1 MTTRRSTSPPAWRA
15 GADERASGA
24 PTWDTVR
31 ASEVGPHVRDERGDI
46 ISSWL
51 VQLLLIMAVVGLVGY
66 ELLSIAITTLTLD
79 GDAEQ
84 VADAAADAYER
95 DRREDDALE
104 AAEAEAERRG
114 ASVVDLVIGQ
124 DAVEVTVSKATP
136 TLVVHRIPGL
146 EGTADVA
153 ATRRS
158 GWGL

>member
-1 MTTRRSTSPPAWRA
+1 MTSRAWSPPGTRA
-15 GADERASGA
+15 RRASA
-24 PTWDTVR
+24 PSAWDTDR
-31 ASEVGPHVRDERGDI
+31 PSEVARVRDERGDI

-51 VQLLLIMAVVGLVGY
+51 IQLLLIMAVVGLFGY

-95 DRREDDALE
+95 NQSEPEAREAADAEADRRGTTVLELVVEDDA
-104 AAEAEAERRG
+104 
-114 ASVVDLVIGQ
+114 
-124 DAVEVTVSKATP
+124 VEITVTKPTP
-136 TLVVHRIPGL
+136 TLLVHRIPGL

-158 GWGL
+158 RWGP

>member
-1 MTTRRSTSPPAWRA
+1 M
-15 GADERASGA
+15 
-24 PTWDTVR
+24 
-31 ASEVGPHVRDERGDI
+31 RDERGDI
-46 ISSWL
+46 ITSWL
-51 VQLLLIMAVVGLVGY
+51 AQLLVVMAVVGLVGY
-66 ELLSIAITTLTLD
+66 EVLSIAITTLTLD

-95 DRREDDALE
+95 DESRDVALE

-114 ASVVDLVIGQ
+114 AVVVDLV
-124 DAVEVTVSKATP
+124 VEEERVSVTVSKETP

-158 GWGL
+158 RWDP

>member
-1 MTTRRSTSPPAWRA
+1 MTTTDAPVSRAVPGSHRA
-15 GADERASGA
+15 GPHGTLAARWE
-24 PTWDTVR
+24 
-31 ASEVGPHVRDERGDI
+31 GPRVRDERGDI
-46 ISSWL
+46 ITGWL
-51 VQLLLIMAVVGLVGY
+51 GQLLLVMAVVGLFGY

-95 DRREDDALE
+95 DQSEQQALE

-114 ASVVDLVIGQ
+114 A
-124 DAVEVTVSKATP
+124 EVTELVVEGDSVEITVTKDTP
-136 TLVVHRIPGL
+136 TLLVHRIPGL

-158 GWGL
+158 RWGP